1 MSTLFEL
8 TNEFEELYHLASDDI
23 LDDQAFQDTLDG
35 MMYELELKGEG
46 YINVINRL
54 DMEAKKAD
62 EIAELMKHKAEVRK
76 NNIKRMKDALLKAM
90 NAAQVKKIEAGAYTI
105 AVSKNGG
112 KLPLIIDSDVPD
124 NFKRIIYEDD
134 KELIRKHLDNGETLP
149 FAHYGPRG
157 EHISIK

>member
-8 TNEFEELYHLASDDI
+8 TNEFEKLYLMASDDV
-23 LDDQAFQDTLDG
+23 LDEQAFKDTLDG
-35 MMYELELKGEG
+35 MMFELELKGEG

-62 EIAELMKHKAEVRK
+62 EISELMKHKAEVRK

-112 KLPLIIDSDVPD
+112 KLPLIVDAEVPD

-134 KELIRKHLDNGETLP
+134 KDLIRKHLDNGEALP

>member
-8 TNEFEELYHLASDDI
+8 TNEFEKLYLMASDDV
-23 LDDQAFQDTLDG
+23 LDEQAFKDTLDG
-35 MMYELELKGEG
+35 MMFELEVKGEG

-54 DMEAKKAD
+54 DMEARKAE
-62 EIAELMKHKAEVRK
+62 EIAELMKHKADVRK

-90 NAAQVKKIEAGAYTI
+90 DAAQVRKIEAGAYTI
-105 AVSKNGG
+105 AISKNGG

-134 KELIRKHLDNGETLP
+134 KDLIRKHLDNGETLP